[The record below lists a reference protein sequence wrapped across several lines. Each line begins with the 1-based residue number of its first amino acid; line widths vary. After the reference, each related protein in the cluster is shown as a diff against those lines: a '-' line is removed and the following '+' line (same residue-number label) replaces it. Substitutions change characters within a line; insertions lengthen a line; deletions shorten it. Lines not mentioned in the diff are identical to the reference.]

1 MDLDRLQIRVVVSA
15 LFQQNTF
22 VAWRPGRR
30 DCLLVDPGLEP
41 DQITRLLDAEKLH
54 PAAIL
59 NTHGHSDHIGGNQAV
74 KQRWPQCPIVIG
86 EAEAGKLSDP
96 AENLSLLFG
105 ARLVSPPADKTV
117 ADGER
122 FSAAGFDLKVIAIP
136 GQSAGH
142 VVFLVEGQAPCVVFV
157 GDVIFAGSIGRTDF
171 PDGDFAQLAAGIR
184 QKLFPLPDDTILLPG
199 HGPETTVGQE
209 RRTNPF
215 VGENAGGS

>member
-1 MDLDRLQIRVVVSA
+1 M
-15 LFQQNTF
+15 
-22 VAWRPGRR
+22 
-30 DCLLVDPGLEP
+30 
-41 DQITRLLDAEKLH
+41 
-54 PAAIL
+54 
-59 NTHGHSDHIGGNQAV
+59 
-74 KQRWPQCPIVIG
+74 IG

-136 GQSAGH
+136 GHSAGH

-199 HGPETTVGQE
+199 HGPETTVGQDSPHE
-209 RRTNPF
+209 PLRGRKRRRILTSRRHAVRRFPAAMQPIR
-215 VGENAGGS
+215 AGGTVPPVVDCRSTAIARIP

>member
-74 KQRWPQCPIVIG
+74 KH
-86 EAEAGKLSDP
+86 AGRS
-96 AENLSLLFG
+96 
-105 ARLVSPPADKTV
+105 ARS
-117 ADGER
+117 
-122 FSAAGFDLKVIAIP
+122 
-136 GQSAGH
+136 
-142 VVFLVEGQAPCVVFV
+142 
-157 GDVIFAGSIGRTDF
+157 
-171 PDGDFAQLAAGIR
+171 
-184 QKLFPLPDDTILLPG
+184 
-199 HGPETTVGQE
+199 
-209 RRTNPF
+209 
-215 VGENAGGS
+215 